1 VSDQAISKDG
11 LNRDV
16 LKGELVNESGRP
28 VNIAQVLAAYYDDL
42 GKVIW
47 VSDGYVDQALMP
59 QVPVPFA
66 VDIPDDIA
74 GRLKNYRVTVNHY
87 SQVSN

>member
-1 VSDQAISKDG
+1 
-11 LNRDV
+11 
-16 LKGELVNESGRP
+16 
-28 VNIAQVLAAYYDDL
+28 
-42 GKVIW
+42 VIW

-74 GRLKNYRVTVNHY
+74 AGLKNYRVIVNHY
-87 SQVSN
+87 SRLSN